1 MKIKRVVKNAMYAKC
16 YGCSWRKFKK
26 LVRSSP
32 DGNISRIPA
41 RKLKSLWNEIKITY
55 KPLK

>member
-1 MKIKRVVKNAMYAKC
+1 MKIKRVVKNATYAKL

-41 RKLKSLWNEIKITY
+41 RNLKDLWNKVGV
-55 KPLK
+55 

>member
-1 MKIKRVVKNAMYAKC
+1 MKIKRVVKNATYAKC

-32 DGNISRIPA
+32 DENISRISA
-41 RKLKSLWNEIKITY
+41 RKLKDLWNKVDAR
-55 KPLK
+55 

>member
-1 MKIKRVVKNAMYAKC
+1 MKIKRVVKNATLVKC

-32 DGNISRIPA
+32 DENISRIPA
-41 RKLKSLWNEIKITY
+41 RKLKALWNKVGAR
-55 KPLK
+55 

>member
-1 MKIKRVVKNAMYAKC
+1 MKIKRIVKNAVYAKC

-26 LVRSSP
+26 LVRSAP

-41 RKLKSLWNEIKITY
+41 RKLKDLWNSIK
-55 KPLK
+55 